1 VLPPP
6 ASRQAQPCSFGGA
19 SRVIPV
25 GALTLPESLEARM
38 KHRIDPENRLCVQS
52 PAGGRGEPQSADS
65 SLQQDPTYRCCV

>member
-1 VLPPP
+1 
-6 ASRQAQPCSFGGA
+6 
-19 SRVIPV
+19 VIPV